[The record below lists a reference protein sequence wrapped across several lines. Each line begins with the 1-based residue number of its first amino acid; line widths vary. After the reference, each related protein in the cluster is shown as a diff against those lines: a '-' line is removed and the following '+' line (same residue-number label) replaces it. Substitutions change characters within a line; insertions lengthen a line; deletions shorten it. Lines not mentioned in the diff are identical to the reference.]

1 MKFEYGDGEN
11 PTGNAIIYWHLKG
24 NREVFDNAE
33 IIASNFVISPLQYK
47 NETLMVNFPPV
58 LINSHAEL
66 LALAQKNAIDLIK
79 GEDIVVPAEVKD
91 FYKFYKKQIKKYNG
105 LLQQYLLA
113 YKEKNSV
120 NVGMMSLPELITQ
133 ADSVMRSVR
142 RMVRKGDGED
152 QIGEEIGKLR
162 ELQHYFD
169 IEMKGFDLR
178 RIIRVLDRPDLHI
191 DRLVDLYKQK
201 FLAIFLEDYEK
212 ASALKEEIRKL
223 EENIA
228 Q

>member
-1 MKFEYGDGEN
+1 MKFEYGDRGN

-58 LINSHAEL
+58 LINSHTEL
-66 LALAQKNAIDLIK
+66 LAIAQKNAIDLIR

-105 LLQQYLLA
+105 ILQQYLLA

-120 NVGMMSLPELITQ
+120 NVSMMSLPELITQ
-133 ADSVMRSVR
+133 ADSAMRRVR
-142 RMVRKGDGED
+142 RMVRKGDGQD
-152 QIGEEIGKLR
+152 QIRDEIGKLR

-178 RIIRVLDRPDLHI
+178 RIIRVLDRPDLNI
-191 DRLVDLYKQK
+191 DQLVDLYKQK

>member
-1 MKFEYGDGEN
+1 MNFEYGDREN

-58 LINSHAEL
+58 LINSHDEL
-66 LALAQKNAIDLIK
+66 LAIARNNNIDLIR
-79 GEDIVVPAEVKD
+79 GEDVVVPAEVKD

-105 LLQQYLLA
+105 LLQEYLLS

-120 NVGMMSLPELITQ
+120 NVSMMSLPELINQ
-133 ADSVMRSVR
+133 ADSIMRGVR
-142 RMVRKGDGED
+142 KMVRKGEGSEH
-152 QIGEEIGKLR
+152 ISEEIGKLR
-162 ELQHYFD
+162 ELQQYFD
-169 IEMKGFDLR
+169 IEMKGFDLK
-178 RIIRVLDRPDLHI
+178 RIIRLIDRPDMNI
-191 DRLVDLYKQK
+191 DQLVDLYKQK

-212 ASALKEEIRKL
+212 ANALKEEIRRL
-223 EENIA
+223 EQNFTA
-228 Q
+228 